1 MRPLFILLVFTAFAS
16 TASASDHH
24 WTMAFAQ
31 GTFEAIIRNETG
43 ASLNIYCPSGQTDAT
58 PGMFLESKK
67 LHPRKGEQI
76 EVQIIVGARK
86 YPFRFDEIQFRAT
99 GQEGV
104 TALSSLIEGLVK
116 SNRKTFTVEFSPSG
130 NSEIFS
136 VRGAKKAFVSPGE
149 FLSGCEQS

>member
-1 MRPLFILLVFTAFAS
+1 MRQLPILLVFTAFS
-16 TASASDHH
+16 GTASASDHY
-24 WTMAFAQ
+24 WTIAFAQ

-43 ASLNIYCPSGQTDAT
+43 ASLNIYCPSGQADTT

-76 EVQIIVGARK
+76 EVQIIVDSRK

-104 TALSSLIEGLVK
+104 SALSSLIGSLVK
-116 SNRKTFTVEFSPSG
+116 SNRKTFTVEFSPSR
-130 NSEIFS
+130 NSETFS
-136 VRGAKKAFVSPGE
+136 VRGAKNAFVSPGE